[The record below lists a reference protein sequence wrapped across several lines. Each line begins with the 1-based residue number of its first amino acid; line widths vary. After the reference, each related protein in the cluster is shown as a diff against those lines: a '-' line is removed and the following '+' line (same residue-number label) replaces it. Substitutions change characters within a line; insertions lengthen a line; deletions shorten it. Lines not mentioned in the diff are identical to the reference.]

1 MNKVLSLLLI
11 TVVLASCD
19 QNQTTGKTNEI
30 TGASF
35 DSAYQPAIFTDA
47 GRMEKIMQAFPI
59 IDKIFKEVHRLTS
72 HPLKGLA
79 PLGFAYGRLGEKEK
93 TLEIIK
99 KLEQRKI
106 EDPVAVIDGDLM
118 MVWWSL
124 RDFDQTFYYMKKCI
138 GEEMGP
144 FNYVLELPM
153 MKGVED
159 DPRIKAM
166 LDKVREKYNAN
177 NFPNE

>member
-1 MNKVLSLLLI
+1 M
-11 TVVLASCD
+11 
-19 QNQTTGKTNEI
+19 
-30 TGASF
+30 
-35 DSAYQPAIFTDA
+35 
-47 GRMEKIMQAFPI
+47 
-59 IDKIFKEVHRLTS
+59 
-72 HPLKGLA
+72 A
-79 PLGFAYGRLGEKEK
+79 PLGFAYGRLGEREK

-99 KLEQRKI
+99 KLEQRQA
-106 EDPVAVIDGDLM
+106 EDPDAVIDGDLM

-124 RDFDQTFYYMKKCI
+124 RDFDQVFYYMKKCI

-177 NFPNE
+177 NFSNE